1 MTINIG
7 TLTIKNMPKDSSPK
21 KGPTIP
27 SFKEFVNGEQVS
39 PEQILIGELKK
50 QVGQL

>member
-21 KGPTIP
+21 KGAAMP

-39 PEQILIGELKK
+39 PDKILIGELKK
-50 QVGQL
+50 QVAQL